1 MTTPIGARPATLS
14 PELRLVRDEARDA
27 ASVEE
32 LYRGYADRVYRWAL
46 RFGAGNV
53 AWAED
58 VTQDVFVGLVTR
70 LPELH
75 DTDDLGGWFYRITAN
90 RCLNELRRGRLLRA
104 LVQRFSTTAPT
115 DEAPST
121 PETVVLARSELGE
134 ALEALRTLP
143 ARERVIFCM
152 HHLDDIQQREIAEV
166 LGCSKGHVSRLLSRA
181 EARLRRAGWRI
192 G

>member
-14 PELRLVRDEARDA
+14 PELRLVRDQARDA

-32 LYRGYADRVYRWAL
+32 LYRRYADRVYRWAL

-58 VTQDVFVGLVTR
+58 VTQDVFMGLVKR

-90 RCLNELRRGRLLRA
+90 RCLNEIRRGRFLRA
-104 LVQRFSTTAPT
+104 LVERFSTSASP
-115 DEAPST
+115 DEPSST
-121 PETVVLARSELGE
+121 PESVVLARSELGE
-134 ALEALRTLP
+134 ALQALGALP

-152 HHLDDIQQREIAEV
+152 HHLDDIQQREIGEV
-166 LGCSKGHVSRLLSRA
+166 LGCSKGHVSRLLARA

>member
-14 PELRLVRDEARDA
+14 PELRLVREACEVA
-27 ASVEE
+27 TVEE
-32 LYRGYADRVYRWAL
+32 LYRRYADRVYRWAL
-46 RFGAGNV
+46 RFGAGDV

-58 VTQDVFVGLVTR
+58 VTQDVFVGLVKR
-70 LPELH
+70 MPELH

-90 RCLNELRRGRLLRA
+90 RCLNELRRVRLLRA
-104 LVQRFSTTAPT
+104 LVDRFSTAAIR
-115 DEAPST
+115 DESPST
-121 PETVVLARSELGE
+121 PEAVVLARSELGE
-134 ALEALRTLP
+134 ALQALRTLP

-181 EARLRRAGWRI
+181 EARLRRDGWRI
-192 G
+192 E

>member
-1 MTTPIGARPATLS
+1 MSTPISPGAAPLS
-14 PELRLVRDEARDA
+14 PELRLVRDDSRRAT
-27 ASVEE
+27 SVDE
-32 LYRGYADRVYRWAL
+32 LYRRYADRVYRWAL

-58 VTQDVFVGLVTR
+58 VTQDVFVRLVKH

-75 DTDDLGGWFYRITAN
+75 DTDDLGGWFYRTTAN
-90 RCLNELRRGRLLRA
+90 RCLNELRRGRFLRG
-104 LVQRFSTTAPT
+104 LVQRLSMGASP
-115 DEAPST
+115 DGGPAT
-121 PETVVLARSELGE
+121 PESVVLARSELGE
-134 ALEALRTLP
+134 ALRALSALP

-152 HHLDDIQQREIAEV
+152 HHLDEIQQREIAEV
-166 LGCSKGHVSRLLSRA
+166 VGCSKGHVSRLLSRA